1 MPAEP
6 PSSETSVRDDGDVV
20 SFRINR
26 AFLVLFIFGLPLL
39 VSLGFWQ
46 LSRASEKEQALRV
59 FEEQRVAAPAPIAS
73 IAASEASTLDGRRVL
88 LRGHYLPEK
97 SFLLDNRILA
107 GRVGYELLMP
117 FADVSGVTV
126 MVNRGWLQAPP
137 TRDQLP
143 SIDTP
148 AGELELRGEIHVPLS
163 DATVDIM
170 ATAGWPS
177 VIQNVDVAAL
187 GARAALSTFAH
198 LVRLEPGQPG
208 VTDADWPR
216 VNMAPERHR
225 AYALQWF
232 LMAIALAVI
241 FVSGGTNLLAW
252 LRARRH
258 KARPQ

>member
-1 MPAEP
+1 MQAEP
-6 PSSETSVRDDGDVV
+6 PSFEPSANDDVDVV
-20 SFRINR
+20 RFRINR
-26 AFLVLFIFGLPLL
+26 AFLVLFIVSLPLL

-59 FEEQRVAAPAPIAS
+59 FEEQRVAAPARIAS
-73 IAASEASTLDGRRVL
+73 VVASEASKLDGRRVL

-117 FADVSGVTV
+117 FAEASGVTV

-143 SIDTP
+143 PVETP
-148 AGELELRGEIHVPLS
+148 TGELELRGEIHVPLS
-163 DATVDIM
+163 DAAVDIM
-170 ATAGWPS
+170 ATPGWPS
-177 VIQNVDVAAL
+177 VVQSVDVATMS
-187 GARAALSTFAH
+187 ARAGLVTFAY